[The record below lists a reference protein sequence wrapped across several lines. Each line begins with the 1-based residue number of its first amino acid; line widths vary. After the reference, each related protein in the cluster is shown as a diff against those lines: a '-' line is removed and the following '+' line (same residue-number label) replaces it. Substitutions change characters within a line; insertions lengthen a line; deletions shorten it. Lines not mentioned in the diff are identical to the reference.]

1 MLNMKIES
9 LMNVV
14 GKFFGNIEWHN
25 MLVLL
30 SNGKGGWKKYYELL
44 EFEIN
49 HIIIFESYVVS
60 GYGQVV
66 NVKGQFLLLERKNV

>member
-1 MLNMKIES
+1 
-9 LMNVV
+9 
-14 GKFFGNIEWHN
+14 

-44 EFEIN
+44 EFEMN
-49 HIIIFESYVVS
+49 HITIYERYVVS
-60 GYGQVV
+60 GDGQVV